1 MINQSPFWRRS
12 GWFLVLVLLAAGGGA
27 WLALDR
33 PLPFGWDNEDD
44 RPEIRLPEVLRRSEP
59 DRLFC
64 AESPDTGV
72 CRCITA
78 DGRRPEISDEE
89 CRRRA
94 RRSETRAESD

>member
-1 MINQSPFWRRS
+1 MINASPWWKRP
-12 GWFLVLVLLAAGGGA
+12 GWMLLLIALAVAAGA

-33 PLPFGWDNEDD
+33 PLPDSWKHRDAASS
-44 RPEIRLPEVLRRSEP
+44 LPLPAFLQRQERN
-59 DRLFC
+59 RLFC

-78 DGRRPEISDEE
+78 AGERPDIDIDE

-94 RRSETRAESD
+94 RSSETTAAEN

>member
-1 MINQSPFWRRS
+1 MLNQPWWKRPVVMAL
-12 GWFLVLVLLAAGGGA
+12 LVILAVAVGA

-33 PLPFGWDNEDD
+33 PLPEGWMGEDGA
-44 RPEIRLPEVLRRSEP
+44 PEVRLPEFLRKSEP

-72 CRCITA
+72 CRCITTS
-78 DGRRPEISDEE
+78 GERPEISEEE

-94 RRSETRAESD
+94 RASATE